1 MVVVVTI
8 DRAGWVV
15 EALAQTVIS
24 IITVEKIQPSGI
36 SPESRSENKEHTSD
50 HKIITRNYKTKCCT
64 SEFKT
69 RDHVYTMTQG
79 YAIITGTLSTGL
91 G

>member
-1 MVVVVTI
+1 MVVVTT

-24 IITVEKIQPSGI
+24 TITVENIQPSDI

-50 HKIITRNYKTKCCT
+50 HKIITRN
-64 SEFKT
+64 
-69 RDHVYTMTQG
+69 
-79 YAIITGTLSTGL
+79 
-91 G
+91 